1 MVWISVFLFY
11 RCFLYPSFSRRARI
25 QAALPL
31 MTSICNTGIC
41 HIGNHYPQKAF
52 PIIGDER
59 MQTLL
64 SFQRIPTLFIIA
76 GRLNHCI
83 LCGRIIHHFIH
94 KSETLNDTPT
104 FSQARQILFHLL
116 AVSRSYYSGSVFR
129 RHLNNI
135 AYHIGIRRHI
145 RPIRSREPRQWSKPI
160 DLVGIC
166 RPYLFRRGS
175 GNLAKNSLTYEYLSV
190 NAAILSVSFPAS
202 SEVGVRI
209 LIWS

>member
-1 MVWISVFLFY
+1 MKSTTFPIQAWYGFQFFCFIVVFFI
-11 RCFLYPSFSRRARI
+11 RRFPDGREF

-94 KSETLNDTPT
+94 KSETL
-104 FSQARQILFHLL
+104 
-116 AVSRSYYSGSVFR
+116 
-129 RHLNNI
+129 
-135 AYHIGIRRHI
+135 
-145 RPIRSREPRQWSKPI
+145 
-160 DLVGIC
+160 
-166 RPYLFRRGS
+166 
-175 GNLAKNSLTYEYLSV
+175 
-190 NAAILSVSFPAS
+190 
-202 SEVGVRI
+202 
-209 LIWS
+209 